1 MKIALSFLT
10 YKNPL
15 HEDVWKQ
22 YINNDNFNI
31 LMHPKYPDAINAMWM
46 HFLSSKIVSTNQ
58 GSDYIIIATLIL
70 LKQSLDLY
78 NSDWYIFYKYACW

>member
-46 HFLSSKIVSTNQ
+46 HFLSSKIVSTN
-58 GSDYIIIATLIL
+58 
-70 LKQSLDLY
+70 
-78 NSDWYIFYKYACW
+78 